1 MFRNHLGVDFAGTNT
16 TREGH
21 PLPRMMSGEIC
32 TVDFYID
39 LPALY
44 ASSFSFSPAVADG
57 TSRTLLHLRLD
68 R

>member
-1 MFRNHLGVDFAGTNT
+1 
-16 TREGH
+16 
-21 PLPRMMSGEIC
+21 MMAGEIC

-44 ASSFSFSPAVADG
+44 ASSVLLFAGGGRRHPGA
-57 TSRTLLHLRLD
+57 LLHLRLD